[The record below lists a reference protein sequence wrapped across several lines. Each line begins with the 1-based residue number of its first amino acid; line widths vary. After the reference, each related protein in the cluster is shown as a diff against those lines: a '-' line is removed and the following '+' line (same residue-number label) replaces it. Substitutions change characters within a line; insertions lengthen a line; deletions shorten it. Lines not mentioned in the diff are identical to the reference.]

1 VRNMLIKKEQSKWI
15 TCESV
20 DVKSMIS
27 YLLVRCC
34 DQKMLRN
41 VKVILQGSVFLSIT
55 FGG

>member
-1 VRNMLIKKEQSKWI
+1 MGNMLIKKEQSKWI